1 MRSILFVLSIM
12 LGGSLA
18 FLLSNVAKSEP
29 IVTDSTSKSE
39 TTVKSPPPSAIS
51 PSITTINPK
60 NCSTGVAGAAQTQ
73 IFGISFGATI
83 RDANCERVVKSESLF
98 NMQMKTAA
106 VSVMCQDAD
115 TWWGMWDGGVPCPIE
130 GFVGKDAKEYWLA
143 NPKMI
148 PDRPKIK

>member
-1 MRSILFVLSIM
+1 MKAILFFLSMM
-12 LGGSLA
+12 LGGCLA
-18 FLLSNVAKSEP
+18 FFLGTVHAQP
-29 IVTDSTSKSE
+29 IVTESTSKSE

-73 IFGISFGATI
+73 VFGISFGATV
-83 RDANCERVVKSESLF
+83 RDENCERVVKAESLF

-115 TWWGMWDGGVPCPIE
+115 MWWGMWDGGVPCPVE
-130 GFVGKDAKEYWLA
+130 GKVGMAAKEHWLA
-143 NPKMI
+143 NPNLI
-148 PDRPKIK
+148 PARPKIK